1 VNSSL
6 RQSAPWLAAVGIVVG
21 LSGCADSAG
30 GLFGGKKA
38 APVVAAADTA
48 APAPLVKPTSNSSI
62 PVLVNDVPITDY
74 DVTQRA
80 RLDKL
85 GGAKTSGN
93 KQAIEELVDETLE
106 SLEAARHGVA
116 IANSQVDAAFANIA
130 QKLKLTPPALAK
142 ALTGQGI
149 DAATLKKRLAVQ
161 MAWQTLVK
169 QRVQSKAQVTA
180 QDVSAAIAAKGGVDS
195 VKVSEYT
202 LQQIIFVVP
211 KGSPPADFSRRRI
224 EAQAFR
230 PRFAGC
236 DKSLDQAKQLRGVVV
251 KDIGRHQ
258 STELTGPDGEA
269 VLKTP
274 VGQAGA
280 PTQTDQGI
288 ELIAVCGIRDLAN
301 ADGARA
307 EAENDLYGK
316 QAPGLGADY
325 LKELRDRAIIEYR

>member
-1 VNSSL
+1 M
-6 RQSAPWLAAVGIVVG
+6 GIVVG

-30 GLFGGKKA
+30 SLFGGKKA
-38 APVVAAADTA
+38 APVAAAADTA

-85 GGAKTSGN
+85 GGAKTGGP
-93 KQAIEELVDETLE
+93 KQATEELIDETLE

-116 IANSQVDAAFANIA
+116 IPNAQVDAAFANIG
-130 QKLKLTPPALAK
+130 QKLKLSPAALTKALA
-142 ALTGQGI
+142 GQGI

-161 MAWQTLVK
+161 MAWQALVK

-195 VKVSEYT
+195 VKVTEYT

-211 KGSPPADFSRRRI
+211 KGSPTADYSRRRN
-224 EAQAFR
+224 EAQTFR

-236 DKSLDQAKQLRGVVV
+236 DKSLDQAKLLRGVVV
-251 KDIGRHQ
+251 KDIGRRQ

-280 PTQTDQGI
+280 PTQTDRGI
-288 ELIAVCGIRDLAN
+288 ELIAVCSIRDLRN

-316 QAPGLGADY
+316 QATGLGADY